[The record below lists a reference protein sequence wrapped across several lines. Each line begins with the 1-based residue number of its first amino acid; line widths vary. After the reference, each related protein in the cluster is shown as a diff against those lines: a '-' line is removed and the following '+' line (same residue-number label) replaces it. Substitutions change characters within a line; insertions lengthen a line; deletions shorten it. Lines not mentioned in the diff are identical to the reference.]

1 MPQQVAQPVPEASK
15 SKPAA
20 PAAPR
25 SSRKPLISGTSLSDL
40 LASPGKA
47 AELAAEAEAESA
59 AAATAPLEDAACA
72 EKLEQARER
81 ILALI
86 KSRRPRFVPA
96 FERMKF
102 RNNAIQVSV
111 PTRELHDE
119 IVRNRTAM
127 LIRIAELAGVMCPLR
142 LEVTVNESI
151 RAARPIKPE
160 DKVKYLTEKNPVLTD
175 LRKALDLEME

>member
-1 MPQQVAQPVPEASK
+1 M
-15 SKPAA
+15 
-20 PAAPR
+20 
-25 SSRKPLISGTSLSDL
+25 ISGTSLSDL
-40 LASPGKA
+40 LASPEKT
-47 AELAAEAEAESA
+47 AEPAAEAEPEPA
-59 AAATAPLEDAACA
+59 AAAAPFEDAACA

-81 ILALI
+81 ILELI

-151 RAARPIKPE
+151 RASRPIKPE